1 MREIR
6 KIKVC
11 ESKRYNH
18 STNVLEEFCSI
29 KIIDSQ
35 KKDPYFP
42 VYPFSDLEH
51 KAVLQEFVDLYEQE
65 LLEFSIKNLVGFIT
79 LLLFLVLLTTIKIPY
94 MGLVVIWIY
103 LWCHDLET
111 VGLRKGWCFIER

>member
-65 LLEFSIKNLVGFIT
+65 LLEFYKN
-79 LLLFLVLLTTIKIPY
+79 
-94 MGLVVIWIY
+94 
-103 LWCHDLET
+103 
-111 VGLRKGWCFIER
+111 GWNYNFASFCIVNVNRLH

>member
-18 STNVLEEFCSI
+18 STNVLEKFCSI

-65 LLEFSIKNLVGFIT
+65 LLEFYKNGWNYNFASFCIVNDYNN
-79 LLLFLVLLTTIKIPY
+79 TIYGISRDLDLSMVSRFRDRWFKK
-94 MGLVVIWIY
+94 GVVF
-103 LWCHDLET
+103 H
-111 VGLRKGWCFIER
+111 